1 MFVNRDKGLRNK
13 LRPQWAGIAGVTEAT
28 PTSEE
33 TVSGLF
39 AGIKVNQ
46 TIRCALLAGT
56 MLPAVAIA
64 QTGMAADALS
74 SAEGAIILAQAPAI
88 DPATGKPLPK
98 GAQPQ
103 PKAVQPQPKAV
114 VQPQPNAVIQPQP
127 KAVIQPQPK
136 AVQGGPPPSPP
147 PGGPPKGPLQGQQN
161 IQQNIQQGAQTPP
174 GQGAGPAPVPG
185 AAPKVLQKQ
194 QTGVQQKGIQ
204 PLQGQQ
210 NIQQNIQ
217 QGAQTPPGQ
226 GAGPAPVPGAAP
238 KVLQKQ
244 QTGVQQKGIQPLQ
257 GQQNIQQNIQQGA
270 QTPPGQGAGP
280 APVPGAAPKVL
291 QKQQIGVQQKGIQP
305 VPGQQNVVPGGQP
318 LPGQAAPA
326 QALPGQVTP
335 QPQIG
340 ALPKGPGGAQPLAAT
355 GNVDLLRTQRQE
367 RREAGGRVVIEEP
380 GRRTIVREGNLTII
394 RHDETERFRL
404 LGGGPPRLERR
415 GAEQFTYIG
424 RPGGVQIVNVTD
436 ANGRLLRRIRRGP
449 DGREVVIIENRGPG
463 LGVGLGVGFAAG
475 VILGLAAPTIL
486 IPREQYIVD
495 VSAAPPAMLYET
507 LEAPPL
513 VAIERPYSLDEIRYN
528 VALRDRM
535 RRIDIDSITFDTG
548 SWEVTPEQQPRLQ
561 AVAEAILQVLSR
573 NPNEVVMIEG
583 HTDAV
588 GNDVDNLSLSDRRAE
603 SVAVIL
609 TNVYQIPPE
618 NLVTQGYGEQFL
630 KVPTPGPSRENRYV
644 AARRITALLQG
655 GVSNR

>member
-147 PGGPPKGPLQGQQN
+147 PGGPPKG
-161 IQQNIQQGAQTPP
+161 
-174 GQGAGPAPVPG
+174 
-185 AAPKVLQKQ
+185 
-194 QTGVQQKGIQ
+194 

-561 AVAEAILQVLSR
+561 AVAEAIQQVLSQ
-573 NPNEVVMIEG
+573 NPNEVFMVEG

-609 TNVYQIPPE
+609 TNNFQIPPE
-618 NLVTQGYGEQFL
+618 NLVTQGYGEQHL
-630 KVPTPGPSRENRYV
+630 KIPTDGPARENRRV
-644 AARRITALLQG
+644 TVRRITPLLQG
-655 GVSNR
+655 GVASR

>member
-147 PGGPPKGPLQGQQN
+147 PGGPPKG
-161 IQQNIQQGAQTPP
+161 
-174 GQGAGPAPVPG
+174 
-185 AAPKVLQKQ
+185 
-194 QTGVQQKGIQ
+194 

-561 AVAEAILQVLSR
+561 AVAEAILPRLAR

-618 NLVTQGYGEQFL
+618 NLVTQGYGSQHL
-630 KVPTPGPSRENRYV
+630 KIPTDGPSRENRYV

>member
-244 QTGVQQKGIQPLQ
+244 Q
-257 GQQNIQQNIQQGA
+257 
-270 QTPPGQGAGP
+270 
-280 APVPGAAPKVL
+280 
-291 QKQQIGVQQKGIQP
+291 IGVQQKGIQP

-367 RREAGGRVVIEEP
+367 SREAGGRVVIEEP

-528 VALRDRM
+528 LALRDRM

-548 SWEVTPEQQPRLQ
+548 SWEVTPEQEPRLQ
-561 AVAEAILQVLSR
+561 AVADAILRVLSA
-573 NPNEVVMIEG
+573 NPNEVFMIEG

-609 TNVYQIPPE
+609 ANTFQIPPE
-618 NLVTQGYGEQFL
+618 NLVTQGYGAQYL
-630 KVPTPGPSRENRYV
+630 KVPTDGPSRENRRV
-644 AARRITALLQG
+644 TVRRITPLLQG
-655 GVSNR
+655 GVANR

>member
-147 PGGPPKGPLQGQQN
+147 PGGPPKG
-161 IQQNIQQGAQTPP
+161 
-174 GQGAGPAPVPG
+174 
-185 AAPKVLQKQ
+185 
-194 QTGVQQKGIQ
+194 